1 MRKNI
6 RKKQQE
12 QKQQE
17 TLENQTEQK
26 RQQNNPVQ
34 ESTVRAR
41 SLPRRAP
48 AAPLA
53 ASSAARGRQHCAGL
67 VPVQFIYWNF
77 FSRPRPD

>member
-34 ESTVRAR
+34 ESTVPSGERLLYQGAQILVA
-41 SLPRRAP
+41 SVIVILP
-48 AAPLA
+48 
-53 ASSAARGRQHCAGL
+53 
-67 VPVQFIYWNF
+67 
-77 FSRPRPD
+77 